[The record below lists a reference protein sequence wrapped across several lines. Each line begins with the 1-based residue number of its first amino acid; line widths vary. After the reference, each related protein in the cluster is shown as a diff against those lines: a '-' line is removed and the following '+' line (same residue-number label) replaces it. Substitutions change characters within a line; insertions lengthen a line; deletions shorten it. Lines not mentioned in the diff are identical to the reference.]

1 MAALV
6 NDAQGK
12 IVRKR
17 NAMTPNSHEAIT
29 LRRFCSSLGQ
39 QNYSRSSSSNENNND
54 RQTLS
59 SHLLN
64 GRRPNTINNV
74 EDPYSSDSAT
84 EVVMAVRNLVPT
96 NNESRRPFG
105 APSA

>member
-1 MAALV
+1 MTMALV
-6 NDAQGK
+6 NAQQK
-12 IVRKR
+12 IMRRR

-39 QNYSRSSSSNENNND
+39 QNYSNENNNRDD
-54 RQTLS
+54 RSLTLS
-59 SHLLN
+59 THLVN

-74 EDPYSSDSAT
+74 EDPYSSDSST
-84 EVVMAVRNLVPT
+84 EVVMSLRNVVPK
-96 NNESRRPFG
+96 NNENRPFG

>member
-1 MAALV
+1 
-6 NDAQGK
+6 
-12 IVRKR
+12 
-17 NAMTPNSHEAIT
+17 MTPNSHEAIT

-64 GRRPNTINNV
+64 GRRPNTINV
-74 EDPYSSDSAT
+74 EDPYSSDSST
-84 EVVMAVRNLVPT
+84 EIVMALRNLVPKD
-96 NNESRRPFG
+96 NESRRPFG

>member
-1 MAALV
+1 MARV
-6 NDAQGK
+6 NEQQK
-12 IVRKR
+12 IMRRR

-39 QNYSRSSSSNENNND
+39 QNHSRSENNND
-54 RQTLS
+54 DRSQSQTLS
-59 SHLLN
+59 THLLN

-74 EDPYSSDSAT
+74 EDPYSSDSST
-84 EVVMAVRNLVPT
+84 EVVMALRNLVPK
-96 NNESRRPFG
+96 NNESRPFG